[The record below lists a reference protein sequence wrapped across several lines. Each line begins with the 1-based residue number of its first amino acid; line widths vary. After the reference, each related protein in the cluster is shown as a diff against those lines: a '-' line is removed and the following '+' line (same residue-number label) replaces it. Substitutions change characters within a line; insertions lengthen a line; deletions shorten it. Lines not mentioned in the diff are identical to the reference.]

1 MKEGRVDGED
11 LLFRKSAEEVLRH
24 FIRFLIRWVGDDPD
38 REGLR
43 KTPDRMIRMWKEIF
57 KGYNSD
63 ALPEVTVFENGGDV
77 KYTGMVIDHGYF
89 FSICEHHMVPFFGHY
104 YFGYIPD
111 KWLVGASK
119 IGRVIDYFSA
129 RLQVQE
135 RLCEQVADFFEEK
148 LKPKGLIVLMRGRHL
163 CKEMRGL
170 RKYNSP
176 FETIAVRG
184 LFEKNVDGCKDEFM
198 SRVLNIRD

>member
-1 MKEGRVDGED
+1 MKRVSLFEKDIEDTLKGFIRLLFEWVGED
-11 LLFRKSAEEVLRH
+11 PAR
-24 FIRFLIRWVGDDPD
+24 D
-38 REGLR
+38 GLR
-43 KTPDRMIRMWKEIF
+43 ETPDRIVRMWKEIF
-57 KGYNSD
+57 RGYD
-63 ALPEVTVFENGGDV
+63 PAQKPKVTVFENGGDV
-77 KYTGMVIDHGYF
+77 KYSGMIIDHGYF

-119 IGRVIDYFSA
+119 IGRVVDYFSA

-135 RLCEQVADFFEEK
+135 RLCEQIADFFDEV

-184 LFEKNVDGCKDEFM
+184 VFERNEDGCKDEFM